1 MFVPMTGFRV
11 REPEMRKLGMSLP
24 GLRARAQA
32 IAELPALGALT
43 LAGLTS
49 DPWTCSYRGI
59 PQCTNFA
66 VEQIVSEHPDLV
78 AISALTASIDEAYEL
93 SRCLRAHQI
102 PVVIGGLHVTACPD
116 EAEAHC
122 DAVIVGRGETVWSQV
137 LHDAQRGQLRK
148 RPVAFRLMEAR
159 SPIQLRR

>member
-1 MFVPMTGFRV
+1 MTGFRV

-59 PQCTNFA
+59 PQCTNVA

-78 AISALTASIDEAYEL
+78 AISALTASM
-93 SRCLRAHQI
+93 
-102 PVVIGGLHVTACPD
+102 V
-116 EAEAHC
+116 
-122 DAVIVGRGETVWSQV
+122 
-137 LHDAQRGQLRK
+137 HDAGAWKSCSGTELENIAA
-148 RPVAFRLMEAR
+148 VTCG
-159 SPIQLRR
+159 RRTTALEEMDALAGILQGEVSTHA